1 LLFFVF
7 FDQMCTTL
15 QMCISNHAFLVCFK
29 YKCLSMPYKNFLLT
43 SLAWS
48 LQRNIGPWSLCTN
61 LALRAWSVE
70 KKISVRY
77 FSVKT
82 SRSVN
87 GNMAALK
94 KCVRSNTNVKCTFF
108 YGQKHGGDL
117 LPKDMKRTKW
127 TIIKY
132 K

>member
-1 LLFFVF
+1 MVLSEKEGIHCYFLF
-7 FDQMCTTL
+7 
-15 QMCISNHAFLVCFK
+15 SSFK
-29 YKCLSMPYKNFLLT
+29 CVPLYKCAFQIMHFLFVSSINAYKCHIINFLLT

-61 LALRAWSVE
+61 LALRAWSVQ

-108 YGQKHGGDL
+108 TDKCMKVICYQK
-117 LPKDMKRTKW
+117 K
-127 TIIKY
+127 
-132 K
+132 